1 MTSDRWESWTEKQ
14 ELYHARAC
22 RPCKE
27 FGFPS
32 KHHGKWLGYA
42 KQGNMKMSEMKRNGM
57 T

>member
-14 ELYHARAC
+14 ELHHARAC

-27 FGFPS
+27 FGFLS
-32 KHHGKWLGYA
+32 KHHGKRLGYA
-42 KQGNMKMSEMKRNGM
+42 KQGNMKMSEMKRNGV